1 MTRVSEVMTRGVRAM
16 TPNESLAQA
25 AQAMGELDV
34 GVIPVFDG
42 ERIVG
47 IVTDRDL
54 VVRGVAQGRAP
65 DSTPLRDVMSK
76 DVCACYDDESVAEV
90 LQRMAEAQIRRMPV
104 VDRGEHLV
112 GIVSL
117 GDMSVR
123 GDTAGAGD
131 ALEEI
136 SEPSQPKRGGQSQA
150 SGPAGGGSG
159 DRPRRRRG

>member
-65 DSTPLRDVMSK
+65 DSTPLRDVIVLTPRANAARLLPGDDAWCRWSAN
-76 DVCACYDDESVAEV
+76 DVYVFSAAQADLV
-90 LQRMAEAQIRRMPV
+90 LADP
-104 VDRGEHLV
+104 
-112 GIVSL
+112 
-117 GDMSVR
+117 
-123 GDTAGAGD
+123 
-131 ALEEI
+131 ALEAVPE
-136 SEPSQPKRGGQSQA
+136 
-150 SGPAGGGSG
+150 
-159 DRPRRRRG
+159 